1 MDVGNGA
8 IAVASEKFM
17 IERKILDYKKEKH
30 EKYKE
35 KKLRN

>member
-1 MDVGNGA
+1 MIVGNGA